1 MDVTQLITA
10 FPNLAFGLICLWFV
24 QVVWKERVGEL
35 ARYTTSLEAINKLY
49 VELLERTVIAIVNGT
64 SQSSDNGQ
72 SLTRLIDEFAAFRR
86 DILARHDAI
95 DRFIHDSTKR
105 DGTNR
110 AGSRTTTGTD

>member
-1 MDVTQLITA
+1 MDISQLITA

-35 ARYTTSLEAINKLY
+35 ARYTSSLEAINKLY
-49 VELLERTVIAIVNGT
+49 VELLERTVVAIVNGT
-64 SQSSDNGQ
+64 AQSTDNGQ
-72 SLTRLIDEFAAFRR
+72 TINRLVDEFVTFRR

-110 AGSRTTTGTD
+110 AGSRATTGTD